1 MLKSNLSNALIAAL
15 MAGVIVAPIFGL
27 QIVTKGMHTHL
38 KPEWNMIIAGMV
50 IVFVFQLMRPWIKSR
65 MGRRV
70 ALPSLPSLTDA
81 GRHKAI
87 IFLIL
92 ISLVWPF
99 FGNRSQEIGKASFRE
114 KVCQYG

>member
-1 MLKSNLSNALIAAL
+1 MLKSNLSNALIADL

-38 KPEWNMIIAGMV
+38 KTEWNMIIAGMV

-70 ALPSLPSLTDA
+70 ALPSLPFLTDA
-81 GRHKAI
+81 GRHQAS

-92 ISLVWPF
+92 ISMGQRKSVGL
-99 FGNRSQEIGKASFRE
+99 GKRG
-114 KVCQYG
+114 V